1 MNTEGLKVLKTVI
14 TILEASDIPY
24 MLGGSFASSFY
35 GLPRATFDADLVA
48 QIAPAAA
55 TKLYSALKDAFY
67 ADEEEM
73 LQAAATRHSFNLI
86 HLETA
91 FKIDIFPL
99 KDDTYSKEAFSRRI
113 KQPITDDGKTE
124 IFIESP
130 EDIIIAKLLWH
141 KLGGEISAKQP
152 ADIAGVIKTMAGK
165 LDSAYLQRWTS
176 ALGLQ
181 ALLSKIES
189 SVY

>member
-1 MNTEGLKVLKTVI
+1 MNTEGFKALNAVI
-14 TILEASDIPY
+14 AALDAESIPY

-35 GLPRATFDADLVA
+35 GVPRATFDADLVV
-48 QIAPAAA
+48 QIAPADAA
-55 TKLYSALKDAFY
+55 KLYSALKDTFY
-67 ADEEEM
+67 ADKEEM
-73 LQAAATRHSFNLI
+73 LQAAASLRSFNLI

-91 FKIDIFPL
+91 FKVDIFPL
-99 KDDTYSKEAFSRRI
+99 KEDAYSKEAFSRRI

-130 EDIIIAKLLWH
+130 EDVVIAKLLWH
-141 KLGGEISAKQP
+141 KLGGEVSANQP
-152 ADIAGVIKTMAGK
+152 ADVAGVIKTMAGK
-165 LDSAYLQRWTS
+165 LNRVYIQRWTT

-189 SVY
+189 SL